1 MKIYKLDEIKE
12 FTNILK
18 KDKNGRVINLYNLGE
33 CQFNTDKTFY
43 PDVSIYSYKNKKHFN
58 PINEIVL
65 SLEKQSIK
73 KNTNLTV
80 KKYKYGEVNPVFYF
94 IYNTENYFHFIYDT
108 LPYLITFKKLKDTT
122 PDIKLLVNYP
132 NQQTKHIYKFVLEF
146 LSLVGINL
154 EDLIFVNDET
164 VYKNIFISS
173 SYTHDENSNLPPRE
187 EVYGFFRFIVNSNL
201 SHFKNGTPKKIYISR
216 RSWIHNDYSNIGTNY
231 TAKRKMCNEDELV
244 NLLEKMGYVEIFT
257 ENLNTI
263 EKLNLFFNAESVIG
277 AIGGGLCNVLFS
289 KEDTKL
295 LTIVSPTFLDVNH
308 RFKYSL
314 DGVSNNYFYNTTHTE
329 DSEFKSN
336 MRVECEELSI
346 VGEVSKIDG
355 DMLSIIYSDNLVSG
369 WNNQINFKKTT
380 VNSKSCKKL
389 DEGLNSPFLI
399 DLEKIKSL
407 IF

>member
-18 KDKNGRVINLYNLGE
+18 KDKNDRVINLYNLSE

-80 KKYKYGEVNPVFYF
+80 KKYKYNEVNPVFYF

-164 VYKNIFISS
+164 VYENIFISS
-173 SYTHDENSNLPPRE
+173 SYTHDKNSNLPPRE
-187 EVYGFFRFIVNSNL
+187 EVYGFFR
-201 SHFKNGTPKKIYISR
+201 YIFH
-216 RSWIHNDYSNIGTNY
+216 RS
-231 TAKRKMCNEDELV
+231 
-244 NLLEKMGYVEIFT
+244 
-257 ENLNTI
+257 
-263 EKLNLFFNAESVIG
+263 
-277 AIGGGLCNVLFS
+277 
-289 KEDTKL
+289 
-295 LTIVSPTFLDVNH
+295 
-308 RFKYSL
+308 
-314 DGVSNNYFYNTTHTE
+314 
-329 DSEFKSN
+329 
-336 MRVECEELSI
+336 
-346 VGEVSKIDG
+346 
-355 DMLSIIYSDNLVSG
+355 
-369 WNNQINFKKTT
+369 
-380 VNSKSCKKL
+380 
-389 DEGLNSPFLI
+389 
-399 DLEKIKSL
+399 
-407 IF
+407 

>member
-1 MKIYKLDEIKE
+1 
-12 FTNILK
+12 
-18 KDKNGRVINLYNLGE
+18 
-33 CQFNTDKTFY
+33 
-43 PDVSIYSYKNKKHFN
+43 
-58 PINEIVL
+58 
-65 SLEKQSIK
+65 
-73 KNTNLTV
+73 
-80 KKYKYGEVNPVFYF
+80 
-94 IYNTENYFHFIYDT
+94 
-108 LPYLITFKKLKDTT
+108 
-122 PDIKLLVNYP
+122 
-132 NQQTKHIYKFVLEF
+132 
-146 LSLVGINL
+146 
-154 EDLIFVNDET
+154 
-164 VYKNIFISS
+164 
-173 SYTHDENSNLPPRE
+173 
-187 EVYGFFRFIVNSNL
+187 
-201 SHFKNGTPKKIYISR
+201 
-216 RSWIHNDYSNIGTNY
+216 
-231 TAKRKMCNEDELV
+231 MCNEDELV

-295 LTIVSPTFLDVNH
+295 ITIVSPTFLDVNH

>member
-80 KKYKYGEVNPVFYF
+80 KKYKYDELNPVFYF

-289 KEDTKL
+289 KKDTKL

-329 DSEFKSN
+329 DSEFNSN

>member
-1 MKIYKLDEIKE
+1 M
-12 FTNILK
+12 
-18 KDKNGRVINLYNLGE
+18 
-33 CQFNTDKTFY
+33 
-43 PDVSIYSYKNKKHFN
+43 
-58 PINEIVL
+58 
-65 SLEKQSIK
+65 
-73 KNTNLTV
+73 
-80 KKYKYGEVNPVFYF
+80 
-94 IYNTENYFHFIYDT
+94 
-108 LPYLITFKKLKDTT
+108 
-122 PDIKLLVNYP
+122 NYP